1 MENTFLT
8 SDEIYAI
15 EDLTEDKL
23 LDFVALFTPAKKEL
37 VAHIFSKNRS
47 LRALEVLAD
56 ERDEHNQRLIRL
68 LETNG
73 VSVDG

>member
-8 SDEIYAI
+8 SDEIHAI
-15 EDLTEDKL
+15 EDMTEDKL
-23 LDFVALFTPAKKEL
+23 LDFVGLFTPAKKEL
-37 VAHIFSKNRS
+37 VTYLFSKNRS

-68 LETNG
+68 LEENG
-73 VSVDG
+73 VSLNG

>member
-1 MENTFLT
+1 M
-8 SDEIYAI
+8 
-15 EDLTEDKL
+15 TEDKL
-23 LDFVALFTPAKKEL
+23 LEFMALFTPAKKEL
-37 VAHIFSKNRS
+37 VTHLFSKNRS

>member
-15 EDLTEDKL
+15 EDMTEDKL
-23 LDFVALFTPAKKEL
+23 IDFMALFTPAKKEL
-37 VAHIFSKNRS
+37 VIHLFSKNRS

-68 LETNG
+68 LEATG